1 MIVIFQAVYGH
12 ATVIFF
18 EKVFMIQDS
27 NDPLLFKPLTIMD
40 TTFKNR
46 IFVVR
51 FTVDMGRFEVKLPTL
66 YSVAS

>member
-51 FTVDMGRFEVKLPTL
+51 FTVVDMSFDKCLLTCWR
-66 YSVAS
+66 